1 MVNEGNNME
10 KISEGFDILKAQGNG
25 LSITDVITILQ
36 KVDNSDT
43 LNSIEGISDDEMKK
57 DKKYYLSLHPYEIYF
72 SETEQRWRTQIPD
85 ATKKSGRRDIKRK
98 KKTDLENFIVDY
110 YKKSETAS
118 DTFTALYYD
127 WLLTYKVLE
136 ASKATI
142 ERLHT
147 SFRKYYAKSTLADKP
162 IKQITPIMLKTFL
175 MEIISRENLNYRAY
189 SAIATIPRQL
199 FDYCV
204 ERELLTENPMDKVK
218 IKKNSFRHDKKPAAE
233 TQVFTEE
240 EKQLLEDL
248 ILKEFEAN
256 PNYGTTGLALI
267 LLFQTGLRSGEA
279 VSLQPTDIRSDYL
292 TVERTETSYSTI
304 NADGTKSP
312 VIYDVKEF
320 PKTADSNRDI
330 PLSEKAKHILELVIS
345 WNQAHGYANSK
356 YLFINEKGE
365 RIIRK
370 RLDTT
375 IRRYCRIAKIP
386 PRSCHKIRKTFVS
399 TLIDTSGISND
410 EVRKIAGHSDLAV
423 TNSCYVYNRN
433 PASQTLNV
441 LNEVL

>member
-189 SAIATIPRQL
+189 SAIATIPLQL

-248 ILKEFEAN
+248 ILKEFEED
-256 PNYGTTGLALI
+256 PDYGTTGLALI
-267 LLFQTGLRSGEA
+267 LLFQTGLRSGA
-279 VSLQPTDIRSDYL
+279 CNQP
-292 TVERTETSYSTI
+292 
-304 NADGTKSP
+304 
-312 VIYDVKEF
+312 
-320 PKTADSNRDI
+320 
-330 PLSEKAKHILELVIS
+330 ILE
-345 WNQAHGYANSK
+345 A
-356 YLFINEKGE
+356 
-365 RIIRK
+365 II
-370 RLDTT
+370 
-375 IRRYCRIAKIP
+375 
-386 PRSCHKIRKTFVS
+386 
-399 TLIDTSGISND
+399 
-410 EVRKIAGHSDLAV
+410 
-423 TNSCYVYNRN
+423 
-433 PASQTLNV
+433 
-441 LNEVL
+441 

>member
-248 ILKEFEAN
+248 ILKEFETT
-256 PNYGTTGLALI
+256 PNYGTTGLALT
-267 LLFQTGLRSGEA
+267 LLFQTGLRSGEQLA
-279 VSLQPTDIRSDYL
+279 CNQP
-292 TVERTETSYSTI
+292 
-304 NADGTKSP
+304 
-312 VIYDVKEF
+312 
-320 PKTADSNRDI
+320 
-330 PLSEKAKHILELVIS
+330 ILE
-345 WNQAHGYANSK
+345 A
-356 YLFINEKGE
+356 
-365 RIIRK
+365 II
-370 RLDTT
+370 
-375 IRRYCRIAKIP
+375 
-386 PRSCHKIRKTFVS
+386 
-399 TLIDTSGISND
+399 
-410 EVRKIAGHSDLAV
+410 
-423 TNSCYVYNRN
+423 
-433 PASQTLNV
+433 
-441 LNEVL
+441 

>member
-1 MVNEGNNME
+1 ME

-72 SETEQRWRTQIPD
+72 SETEQRWRTQNPD

-256 PNYGTTGLALI
+256 PNYGTTGLALT
-267 LLFQTGLRSGEA
+267 LLFQTGLRSGEQLA
-279 VSLQPTDIRSDYL
+279 CNQP
-292 TVERTETSYSTI
+292 
-304 NADGTKSP
+304 
-312 VIYDVKEF
+312 
-320 PKTADSNRDI
+320 
-330 PLSEKAKHILELVIS
+330 ILE
-345 WNQAHGYANSK
+345 A
-356 YLFINEKGE
+356 
-365 RIIRK
+365 II
-370 RLDTT
+370 
-375 IRRYCRIAKIP
+375 
-386 PRSCHKIRKTFVS
+386 
-399 TLIDTSGISND
+399 
-410 EVRKIAGHSDLAV
+410 
-423 TNSCYVYNRN
+423 
-433 PASQTLNV
+433 
-441 LNEVL
+441 

>member
-1 MVNEGNNME
+1 ME

-25 LSITDVITILQ
+25 LSLTDVITILQ

-118 DTFTALYYD
+118 DTFTTLYYD

-147 SFRKYYAKSTLADKP
+147 SFRTYYVKSTLADKP

-279 VSLQPTDIRSDYL
+279 VSPAT
-292 TVERTETSYSTI
+292 
-304 NADGTKSP
+304 
-312 VIYDVKEF
+312 
-320 PKTADSNRDI
+320 NR
-330 PLSEKAKHILELVIS
+330 
-345 WNQAHGYANSK
+345 Y
-356 YLFINEKGE
+356 
-365 RIIRK
+365 
-370 RLDTT
+370 
-375 IRRYCRIAKIP
+375 
-386 PRSCHKIRKTFVS
+386 
-399 TLIDTSGISND
+399 
-410 EVRKIAGHSDLAV
+410 
-423 TNSCYVYNRN
+423 
-433 PASQTLNV
+433 
-441 LNEVL
+441 

>member
-1 MVNEGNNME
+1 MVNEGNDME

-72 SETEQRWRTQIPD
+72 SEAEQRWRTQIAD

-147 SFRKYYAKSTLADKP
+147 SFRKYYAKSTLADKS

-279 VSLQPTDIRSDYL
+279 VSLQPTDIRSNYL

-304 NADGTKSP
+304 KCRRN
-312 VIYDVKEF
+312 E
-320 PKTADSNRDI
+320 
-330 PLSEKAKHILELVIS
+330 IS
-345 WNQAHGYANSK
+345 R
-356 YLFINEKGE
+356 YL
-365 RIIRK
+365 
-370 RLDTT
+370 
-375 IRRYCRIAKIP
+375 
-386 PRSCHKIRKTFVS
+386 
-399 TLIDTSGISND
+399 
-410 EVRKIAGHSDLAV
+410 
-423 TNSCYVYNRN
+423 
-433 PASQTLNV
+433 
-441 LNEVL
+441 

>member
-1 MVNEGNNME
+1 ME

-256 PNYGTTGLALI
+256 PNYGTTGLALT
-267 LLFQTGLRSGEA
+267 LLFQTGLRSGEQLA
-279 VSLQPTDIRSDYL
+279 CNQP
-292 TVERTETSYSTI
+292 
-304 NADGTKSP
+304 
-312 VIYDVKEF
+312 
-320 PKTADSNRDI
+320 
-330 PLSEKAKHILELVIS
+330 ILE
-345 WNQAHGYANSK
+345 A
-356 YLFINEKGE
+356 
-365 RIIRK
+365 II
-370 RLDTT
+370 
-375 IRRYCRIAKIP
+375 
-386 PRSCHKIRKTFVS
+386 
-399 TLIDTSGISND
+399 
-410 EVRKIAGHSDLAV
+410 
-423 TNSCYVYNRN
+423 
-433 PASQTLNV
+433 
-441 LNEVL
+441 